1 MRVRRSDLSFAARLL
16 AGVAMSL
23 VLTPGLAAQTEA
35 PAGAETGGETRILF
49 DIPAGPLDGALR
61 RYSILTGRQLLF
73 ESRLVEGYRV
83 PPLRGLSTAD
93 EALDALL
100 AETGLQIDRVD
111 ARTGVLSVIAQTPAP
126 AISPTGL
133 VPADGRVRETRAV
146 GWLTL
151 AGAAVPT
158 DPGEVIVVTGSR
170 FARSDLTA
178 VTPVFVMGRAEMESS
193 GAYEMG
199 GLLASQSPATLEFSG
214 QSTHLSAQNA
224 GLTSVG
230 LRGLG
235 TTRTLVLIDGRRTVS
250 NSGNAS
256 RFGSDS
262 IPVEFVEQVEITTGG
277 ASALYGS
284 DAIAGV
290 VNFVLR
296 DDLDGGSA
304 VFQSGLTED
313 GGGAFSAGAFTIGR
327 PFAAGRG
334 HVMANLSFD
343 QLARIGADERDWA
356 LSDLVLSNDGTRLED
371 DLSTYTPGGRFIGYD
386 FWFNAAGLQ
395 SDFDTDTDSVSTRPD
410 ATISLPRDRQMLAL
424 KTRYEL
430 SDYVELFATALFARS
445 QSQATREAQT
455 AYYGQ
460 DFGATREDIGRI
472 ALDNPFVPAPIRAAA
487 LADGL
492 SGITWRRRFT
502 ELGPEYRDI
511 DRATDR
517 LWAGLG
523 GQAARWDWEAYVGHG
538 RYSQSQLRSG
548 ELNFRHIQAAL
559 DVEPAVGTASGY
571 RCRDSAARQAGCV
584 PLDIFGV
591 NSISAEAADYIRAT
605 DRLDVDVQQDT
616 IGLTLTGEAV
626 FPGIGAIPLAL
637 GIEHRRDRQRTVG
650 DPVTQSRDTG
660 YVDVPDL
667 DASVDA
673 TEAFFETSV
682 TLLSGRPM
690 IQHLGLEFAG
700 RLARYDIDSVGGV
713 GSFRVGA
720 SWVVSPGLQ
729 LRAQL
734 GNAQRAP
741 GMVELYSAPRGDYD
755 SVSDPCDGV
764 TLVSSGTEAG
774 NCRSDAR
781 IAAVIARDG
790 VFLQS
795 VSSVYAPNSGNPD
808 LTEEESHSWNLG
820 FVFTPQQRP
829 RFSLVLD
836 AYDIRV
842 EEVIASLSSQ
852 SLLQECYGATVLPA
866 ANAFCDS
873 IERSG
878 SGQLV
883 AMLNRTD
890 NLHAL
895 RSSGVD
901 LRLRDG
907 WRVNEGW
914 FRGDWRAQL
923 LYAYSHRLQ
932 QEFERTDGS
941 VQVNQWRGEV
951 GAPAHRWTGSLTWEA
966 GAWQLQWRA
975 RYEGASVDSHDRA
988 ALDDADAQLF
998 LEVDPWLQHDVSARI
1013 DLREG
1018 WRLFGGVNNIFHD
1031 YGPFLPN
1038 GTQSGDRRNFN
1049 AAYDVA
1055 GRSAYIGLR
1064 RSW

>member
-1 MRVRRSDLSFAARLL
+1 MRVRWSDLSIAARLL
-16 AGVAMSL
+16 ACGAMSL
-23 VLTPGLAAQTEA
+23 VLAPCVAAQTQPPSSVEA
-35 PAGAETGGETRILF
+35 SSEIRILF
-49 DIPAGPLDGALR
+49 DIPAGPLDSALR

-73 ESRLVEGYRV
+73 ESRLVAGYHAAA
-83 PPLRGLSTAD
+83 LRGLATAD
-93 EALDALL
+93 EALDELL
-100 AETGLQIDRVD
+100 AETGLQVDSVD
-111 ARTGVLSVIAQTPAP
+111 ARTGVLSVTALDLMPAAPSATPP
-126 AISPTGL
+126 S
-133 VPADGRVRETRAV
+133 ADNRVLETRSV

-151 AGAAVPT
+151 ARTEASAVPA
-158 DPGEVIVVTGSR
+158 EVIVVTGSR

-178 VTPVFVMGRAEMESS
+178 VTPVFVLGRAEIESS

-199 GLLASQSPATLEFSG
+199 ALLAAQSPATLEFSG

-250 NSGNAS
+250 NSGNGS

-262 IPVEFVEQVEITTGG
+262 IPVEFVEQVEVTTGG

-313 GGGAFSAGAFTIGR
+313 GGGSFSGGAFTVGR

-334 HVMANLSFD
+334 HVIANLTLD

-356 LSDLVLSNDGTRLED
+356 LSDAALSNDGTRLED
-371 DLSTYTPGGRFIGYD
+371 DRSSYTPGGRFIGYD
-386 FWFNAAGLQ
+386 FWFDETGLQ
-395 SDFDTDTDSVSTRPD
+395 RDFDPDIDNVSTRPE
-410 ATISLPRDRQMLAL
+410 ATVSLPRERQMLAL
-424 KTRYEL
+424 KARYDL
-430 SDYVELFATALFARS
+430 TDQIELFATALVSRS
-445 QSQATREAQT
+445 QSRATREAQT

-460 DFGATREDIGRI
+460 DFGAAREDIGRI
-472 ALDNPFVPAPIRAAA
+472 ALDNPFVPDDIRAAA

-511 DRATDR
+511 DRVTDR
-517 LWAGLG
+517 FWAGLS
-523 GQAARWDWEAYVGHG
+523 GQAAGWDWEAYAGHG
-538 RYSQSQLRSG
+538 RYAQIQLRSG
-548 ELNFRHIQAAL
+548 ELNFSHIQAAL
-559 DVEPAVGTASGY
+559 NVEPAAGTPSGY
-571 RCRDSAARQAGCV
+571 RCRDAAARQGGCV

-591 NSISAEAADYIRAT
+591 NSITAEAADYIRAT
-605 DRLDVDVQQDT
+605 DRLDVDVRQDT

-626 FPGIGAIPLAL
+626 FPGLGRIPLAL
-637 GIEHRRDRQRTVG
+637 GIEHRRDQQQTVG
-650 DPVTQSRDTG
+650 DPITQSRDTG

-690 IQHLGLEFAG
+690 IQHLGVEFAG

-713 GSFRVGA
+713 GSFRLGA

-729 LRAQL
+729 LRAQFA
-734 GNAQRAP
+734 NAQRAP

-764 TLVSSGTEAG
+764 TLASGGIVAG
-774 NCRSDAR
+774 NCRADDR
-781 IAAVIARDG
+781 IAAVIAQNG
-790 VFLQS
+790 VFTQS

-808 LTEEESHSWNLG
+808 LTEEDSRSWNLG
-820 FVFTPQQRP
+820 FVFTPRQRP
-829 RFSLVLD
+829 GFSLMLD

-842 EEVIASLSSQ
+842 EGVIASLASQ
-852 SLLQECYGATVLPA
+852 SLLQECYGAATQLA
-866 ANAFCDS
+866 ANTFCDS
-873 IERSG
+873 IERSD
-878 SGQLV
+878 SGQLS
-883 AMLNRTD
+883 AMLNQTD

-901 LRLRDG
+901 VRLRDG
-907 WRVNEGW
+907 WRVGDGW
-914 FRGDWRAQL
+914 LRGDWKAQL

-932 QEFERTDGS
+932 QEFARSDGS
-941 VQVNQWRGEV
+941 VQINHWRGEV
-951 GAPAHRWTGSLTWEA
+951 GAPAHRWTGSLSWEA
-966 GAWQLQWRA
+966 DAWQVQWRV
-975 RYEGASVDSHDRA
+975 RYEGASLDSHDRA
-988 ALDDADAQLF
+988 ALDDAAAQLF
-998 LEVDPWLQHDVSARI
+998 LAVDPWLQHDVSARI
-1013 DLREG
+1013 ELRDG

-1031 YGPFLPN
+1031 YGPFLPS

-1049 AAYDVA
+1049 PAYDVV
-1055 GRSAYIGLR
+1055 GRSVYLGLR
-1064 RSW
+1064 RHW

>member
-1 MRVRRSDLSFAARLL
+1 MGGRWSDLSFAARLL

-23 VLTPGLAAQTEA
+23 ALTPDLAAQTGA
-35 PAGAETGGETRILF
+35 PASAEAGGETRILF
-49 DIPAGPLDGALR
+49 DIPAGPLDSALR

-73 ESRLVEGYRV
+73 ESRLVAGYRV
-83 PPLRGLSTAD
+83 SALRGLATAD
-93 EALDALL
+93 EALDDLL
-100 AETGLQIDRVD
+100 AETGLQINRVD
-111 ARTGVLSVIAQTPAP
+111 ARTGVLSVTVRAPAP
-126 AISPTGL
+126 ILSPSG
-133 VPADGRVRETRAV
+133 PAQADVGAPETRSV

-151 AGAAVPT
+151 ARDAAPI

-178 VTPVFVMGRAEMESS
+178 VTPVFVMGRTEMEAS

-199 GLLASQSPATLEFSG
+199 ALLAAQSPATLEFSG

-224 GLTSVG
+224 GLTSIG

-313 GGGAFSAGAFTIGR
+313 GGGAFSVAALTIGR

-334 HVMANLSFD
+334 QVIANISLD

-356 LSDLVLSNDGTRLED
+356 LTDVVLSNDGTRLED
-371 DLSTYTPGGRFIGYD
+371 DLSSYTPGGRFIGYD
-386 FWFNAAGLQ
+386 FWFDDAGMQ
-395 SDFDTDTDSVSTRPD
+395 RDFDTDADNMSTRPE
-410 ATISLPRDRQMLAL
+410 ATISLPRERQMLAL
-424 KTRYEL
+424 KARYEL
-430 SDYVELFATALFARS
+430 TDHVEFFATALVSRS
-445 QSQATREAQT
+445 QSRATREAQT

-460 DFGATREDIGRI
+460 DFGVAAEDIGRI
-472 ALDNPFVPAPIRAAA
+472 SVDNPFVPEPIRTAA
-487 LADGL
+487 LAGGL
-492 SGITWRRRFT
+492 SGITWRRRFS

-517 LWAGLG
+517 FWAGLG
-523 GQAARWDWEAYVGHG
+523 GQTAGWDWEAYVGHG
-538 RYSQSQLRSG
+538 RYSQVQLRSG

-559 DVEPAVGTASGY
+559 DIEPAAGTASGY
-571 RCRDSAARQAGCV
+571 RCRDSVARQAGCI

-605 DRLDVDVQQDT
+605 DQLDVDVRQDM

-626 FPGIGAIPLAL
+626 FPGLGTIPLAL
-637 GIEHRRDRQRTVG
+637 GIEHRRDRQQTVG

-667 DASVDA
+667 DASMDA

-713 GSFRVGA
+713 GSFRIGA

-729 LRAQL
+729 LRAQF

-764 TLVSSGTEAG
+764 TQVSSGAVAG
-774 NCRSDAR
+774 NCRADAR
-781 IAAVIARDG
+781 IAATIARDG
-790 VFLQS
+790 VFTQN

-808 LTEEESHSWNLG
+808 LTEEESQSWNLG
-820 FVFTPQQRP
+820 FVYTPHQRP
-829 RFSLVLD
+829 GFSLILD

-842 EEVIASLSSQ
+842 EGVIASLSSQ
-852 SLLQECYGATVLPA
+852 SLLQECYGATVVLA

-873 IERSG
+873 IERSD

-895 RSSGVD
+895 ESSGVD
-901 LRLRDG
+901 VRLRDG
-907 WRVNEGW
+907 WRVENGW
-914 FRGDWRAQL
+914 LRGEWQAQL

-932 QEFERTDGS
+932 QEFARSDGS
-941 VQVNQWRGEV
+941 VQIDKWRGEV
-951 GAPAHRWTGSLTWEA
+951 GSPAHRWTGSLTWERA
-966 GAWQLQWRA
+966 AWQLQWRA

-988 ALDDADAQLF
+988 ALSAATAQLF
-998 LEVDPWLQHDVSARI
+998 LALDPWLQHDVSARV
-1013 DLREG
+1013 DLRDG

-1031 YGPFLPN
+1031 YGPFLPS

-1049 AAYDVA
+1049 PAYDVA
-1055 GRSAYIGLR
+1055 GRTAYLGLR
-1064 RSW
+1064 RNW